1 MYPSKEAIAKPEV
14 KAFMDF
20 VVANQQA
27 IAEAAQIVPLTEEQA
42 TKAKAE
48 LKTLEGGA

>member
-1 MYPSKEAIAKPEV
+1 MYPSEEAIAKPEV

-27 IAEAAQIVPLTEEQA
+27 IAEAAQIVPMTEEQA
-42 TKAKAE
+42 DRGAV
-48 LKTLEGGA
+48 GGRRAGGRA

>member
-1 MYPSKEAIAKPEV
+1 
-14 KAFMDF
+14 

-42 TKAKAE
+42 TEAQSKLTE
-48 LKTLEGGA
+48 LEGA